1 VAIGSARRNT
11 GVGQIGIGG
20 PEATGARGVGGAGAS
35 WELGTDIVSLGA
47 VSVVVDGAC
56 SRTGDSARGSL
67 HNLVMRGAGLGMLR
81 HTAPSDTIP
90 TPGSSGVAGLGIAD
104 CSCPVPSV
112 LRPRLS
118 PGGRWRTT
126 QSMHVHRS
134 PLQRGCYEIHWP
146 RLVGISWI

>member
-20 PEATGARGVGGAGAS
+20 PDAIGARGVGGAGAS
-35 WELGTDIVSLGA
+35 WELGTDSVSLGA

-81 HTAPSDTIP
+81 HTALSNTIP
-90 TPGSSGVAGLGIAD
+90 TPGSSGVAGLGIARLLLPGPLG
-104 CSCPVPSV
+104 S
-112 LRPRLS
+112 LS
-118 PGGRWRTT
+118 PPIAWG
-126 QSMHVHRS
+126 QVEDNAEYACS
-134 PLQRGCYEIHWP
+134 
-146 RLVGISWI
+146 